1 MALYG
6 TGASPSLLEKAYD
19 LRDPLQRPVEPRHD
33 AVVRDL
39 LASWDNAI
47 HYLGNE
53 EHYPDFLAY
62 FQKRIDAQGYESV
75 VQEHLLKGDAHADD
89 RLTRLHAGVV
99 HPLIQLMYGLEWKQP
114 AIVAEALAQTRVH
127 HIEGLDEL
135 LLVSERRAY
144 ASTQISK
151 MPSLVSIYES
161 LHADPTSR
169 PRLGSKT
176 RIKFRMASFSGPMI
190 RCLPCSRA
198 CELIPMKSTKER
210 QK

>member
-1 MALYG
+1 MSTAQRISISPDNTGLWNIKQSNEAAHKTGELLERDLQARDPRRSPINLRFVLHHILALYG

-62 FQKRIDAQGYESV
+62 FQQRIDAQGYEFV

-89 RLTRLHAGVV
+89 LLTRLHAGVV

-114 AIVAEALAQTRVH
+114 AIVAEALAQTCVH

-135 LLVSERRAY
+135 
-144 ASTQISK
+144 
-151 MPSLVSIYES
+151 
-161 LHADPTSR
+161 
-169 PRLGSKT
+169 
-176 RIKFRMASFSGPMI
+176 
-190 RCLPCSRA
+190 
-198 CELIPMKSTKER
+198 
-210 QK
+210 